1 MIVSMYLDFA
11 ELQAKSRKL
20 MTMRDWITKLDGFLR
35 LSERDI
41 LTHAG
46 KDSHDDALS
55 KANREYDKFRVLED
69 AKPSPVEVDFE
80 AAVKKV
86 KELQAAPKAKKK
98 PNKSES

>member
-1 MIVSMYLDFA
+1 MSMHG
-11 ELQAKSRKL
+11 
-20 MTMRDWITKLDGFLR
+20 WITKLDGFLR

-46 KDSHDDALS
+46 NVSHDDALS
-55 KANREYDKFRVLED
+55 KANREYGKFRVLDD